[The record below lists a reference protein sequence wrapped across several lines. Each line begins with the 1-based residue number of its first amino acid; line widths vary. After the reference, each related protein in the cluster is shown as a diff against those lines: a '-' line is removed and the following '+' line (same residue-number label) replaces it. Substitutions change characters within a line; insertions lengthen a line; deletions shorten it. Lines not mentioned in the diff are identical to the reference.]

1 MLAPTTH
8 KVLLVEDEPDIAN
21 VLQLHLEDAGA
32 EVTHAIDG
40 ITGLAEAAHGNWSL
54 VMLDLNL
61 PGIDGIELCSQL
73 RRLDPLVPIMMV
85 TARATEQDCINGLS
99 AGADHYITK
108 PFSIQELIAQVGAI
122 FRRADS
128 SATHLPNR
136 SSSDTIRVRD
146 MVVIPAAH
154 QVEINGSCIA
164 LTAREFDLLLCFVR
178 SPGEVFSRQ
187 QLLKTVWG
195 YTHQG
200 YMHTVNS
207 HINRLRAKIEPDP
220 SNPSYIQTVWGVG
233 YRLQN

>member
-1 MLAPTTH
+1 MLTSNTH

-21 VLQLHLEDAGA
+21 VLQLHLEDSGA

-40 ITGLAEAAHGNWSL
+40 ISGLAEAAHGSWSL
-54 VMLDLNL
+54 VMLDLNI

-85 TARATEQDCINGLS
+85 TARATEQDRITGLS
-99 AGADHYITK
+99 SGADHYITK
-108 PFSIQELIAQVGAI
+108 PFSVQEVIAQVQAI
-122 FRRADS
+122 FRRADIEHNKDPNVS
-128 SATHLPNR
+128 NSICVQDIVITPSAHR
-136 SSSDTIRVRD
+136 
-146 MVVIPAAH
+146 
-154 QVEINGSCIA
+154 VEINGNAIA
-164 LTAREFDLLLCFVR
+164 LTAREFDLLLCFVQ
-178 SPGEVFSRQ
+178 SPGTVFSRQ

-220 SNPSYIQTVWGVG
+220 SNPTYIQTVWGIG
-233 YRLQN
+233 YRLQT

>member
-1 MLAPTTH
+1 MLESTKH

-32 EVTHAIDG
+32 EVMHAIDG
-40 ITGLAEAAHGNWSL
+40 VTGLAEAAHGNWSL

-85 TARATEQDCINGLS
+85 TARATEQDCIAGLS
-99 AGADHYITK
+99 SGADHYVTK
-108 PFSIQELIAQVGAI
+108 PFSMQELIAQVRAI

-128 SATHLPNR
+128 SASNHPNTT
-136 SSSDTIRVRD
+136 SSDTICVRD
-146 MVVIPAAH
+146 IVVTPTAH
-154 QVEINGSCIA
+154 RVEIDNNCIS

-220 SNPSYIQTVWGVG
+220 SNPTYIQTVWGVG
-233 YRLQN
+233 YRLNI

>member
-1 MLAPTTH
+1 MHASTTH

-21 VLQLHLEDAGA
+21 VLQLHLEDTGA
-32 EVTHAIDG
+32 KVTHAIDG
-40 ITGLAEAAHGNWSL
+40 ITGLAEAAHGDWSL

-99 AGADHYITK
+99 SGADHYITK
-108 PFSIQELIAQVGAI
+108 PFSVHELIAQVRAI
-122 FRRADS
+122 FRRADN
-128 SATHLPNR
+128 SASNQPYTN
-136 SSSDTIRVRD
+136 SSDSICVRD
-146 MVVIPAAH
+146 IVVIPAAH
-154 QVEINGSCIA
+154 RVEINNNCIA
-164 LTAREFDLLLCFVR
+164 LTAREFDLLLCFVK

-195 YTHQG
+195 YAHQG

-220 SNPSYIQTVWGVG
+220 SNPTYIQTVWGVG
-233 YRLQN
+233 YRLHI

>member
-1 MLAPTTH
+1 
-8 KVLLVEDEPDIAN
+8 LLVEDEPDIAK

-61 PGIDGIELCSQL
+61 PGLDGLELCSQL

-85 TARATEQDCINGLS
+85 TARASEQDCINGLS
-99 AGADHYITK
+99 SGADHYVTK
-108 PFSIQELIAQVGAI
+108 PFSVQELIAQVGAI
-122 FRRADS
+122 FRRAENSLS
-128 SATHLPNR
+128 SQSQKFNSYTE
-136 SSSDTIRVRD
+136 TITVRD
-146 MVVIPAAH
+146 IVVTPAAH
-154 QVEINGSCIA
+154 KVEISNNNVA
-164 LTAREFDLLLCFVR
+164 LTAREFELLLCFVQ
-178 SPGEVFSRQ
+178 SPGQVFSRQ

-195 YTHQG
+195 YTHQC

-233 YRLQN
+233 YRLHI